1 MARTKQTA
9 RRNCGTVR
17 SLLGQVWFRSPPA
30 TAYEEYVVVQK
41 EHNREGYTAKVLLFS
56 RKPFSVL
63 SSWTQKEI
71 DDGLLLSTDRRDG
84 NYMVITQA
92 QLRSKY
98 TYKRG
103 LSVATIRGPF
113 DPRFF
118 LGEEWEYKGT
128 TLKIIE
134 EPYLDNP
141 LSDSVDDFFVVTN
154 VFTYAIRTRE
164 LATNGTHKTG
174 SATESAGSAPESAGS
189 AGSSPSQSTS
199 TPSSEEVTQRVHS
212 PFGAFE
218 DVQPEDEDEVSL
230 LSSSDHET
238 DGESHAAYRKS
249 AGKRKAPTDDEKQ
262 PKRPC
267 QFNIPVIEEPA
278 GALICP
284 ITHELFQDPVVALD
298 GFTYEQWAIEKH
310 FEAQGPR
317 SPKTNL
323 ELHSETLTPN
333 INIRSMVQAYK
344 EKMGLVLI
352 RLIELSTPQLQLT
365 TTARAIA
372 TTRAIGLIESA
383 YANLE
388 ARRKDDRLTPLLI
401 AADLRVAKVVGPLL
415 SAGADVNA
423 KDGDGKGLLDR
434 VKGVWDNGVRVTDEL
449 GVESRGYYKVD
460 GITQVTGKRASFVI
474 SRANGKG
481 VPGHSAATG
490 IIIPISSFLEKYRFV
505 GPTV

>member
-9 RRNCGTVR
+9 RRETGPRR

-30 TAYEEYVVVQK
+30 TNGLDNPYEEYVVVQK
-41 EHNREGYTAKVLLFS
+41 EHNREGYTAQVLLFS
-56 RKPFSVL
+56 RRPFTVL

-103 LSVATIRGPF
+103 LSVDTSRGPF

-141 LSDSVDDFFVVTN
+141 LSDSVDNFFVVTN

-164 LATNGTHKTG
+164 LATNGTHQ
-174 SATESAGSAPESAGS
+174 SVYTESAGSAPESAGS
-189 AGSSPSQSTS
+189 ASSPSQSTS
-199 TPSSEEVTQRVHS
+199 TPSSEEVSQRVHWL
-212 PFGAFE
+212 
-218 DVQPEDEDEVSL
+218 DEDEVSL
-230 LSSSDHET
+230 SSSSDDD

-249 AGKRKAPTDDEKQ
+249 GGKRKAPTDDEKQ
-262 PKRPC
+262 LKRPREC
-267 QFNIPVIEEPA
+267 NGKVEDIEEPA

-352 RLIELSTPQLQLT
+352 RLIELSTPQLRLHPS
-365 TTARAIA
+365 RAIA